1 MTSYIGLL
9 RGIKV
14 GGKNRIKM
22 AELRDAL
29 TKEGFLH
36 VKTYIQSGNV
46 FFDSEESEEGSRR
59 RMEQIISTEFG
70 LKVPVLIRSATEWQS
85 MIESCPFHEEQIA
98 KAQEKAVGESLYVA
112 MLAEPLRADAK
123 EKFVSYASDKEEY
136 ELIGREVFLLFHDS
150 IRNSK
155 LATYLTR
162 VNEYATIR
170 NWKTINKIADMLP
183 RDVT

>member
-1 MTSYIGLL
+1 
-9 RGIKV
+9 
-14 GGKNRIKM
+14 M
-22 AELRDAL
+22 AQLRDAL

-46 FFDSEESEEGSRR
+46 FFVSGESEEGSRKKIER
-59 RMEQIISTEFG
+59 IINTEFE
-70 LKVPVLIRSATEWQS
+70 LKVNVVIRSATEWQN

-112 MLAEPLRADAK
+112 MLADPLSADAK
-123 EKFVSYASDKEEY
+123 EKLLSYASEKEGC

-162 VNEYATIR
+162 NNEYATVR

-183 RDVT
+183 NDVS